1 VWLALALDFV
11 QLSGRAHWCAQ
22 FGQQAMKVEEV
33 GSRVEKVEL
42 QLVAPFLVWLIH
54 RYDLET
60 SSIPL
65 LKPRHSQLSS

>member
-1 VWLALALDFV
+1 MWLALALDFV

-22 FGQQAMKVEEV
+22 FGQAMKVEVV

-65 LKPRHSQLSS
+65 LKPRHSQLFS